1 MRWSDL
7 LRMSI
12 NSLKRRKLR
21 TFLTVLGVV
30 IGTASIVVM
39 ISLGLGLQESMY
51 AEVEKNGGTTGLTVT
66 GRQDG
71 AMESSGSSGDAS
83 GEKEKKYVTDDLIK
97 ELRSLEHVKS
107 VEPVLN
113 LSAVAI
119 KGKYEGSLELCGM
132 SPEGLKS
139 LNLELE
145 AGGKLPDGN
154 SAQLELVYGNAVLTN
169 FYDKGTGKAYW
180 DTGEVPDI
188 DLKNDNLFLILDQD
202 GYYQSQNA
210 PGGGAAD
217 SGGESSGSGE
227 QGKQPQTAPKK
238 YVVKGSGVVAGGI
251 DSYNTD
257 SFKVYCDLDKL
268 REYLKKEFRGR
279 VIPGQPSTKSGKPY
293 SKFVYSSAKV
303 QADDMEQVEQLSG
316 AIRSMGYNVETNAD
330 YIDSMKKQFAMVQ
343 AVLGGIGA
351 VSLLV
356 AAIGIANTM
365 MMSIYERTKEIG
377 VMKVIGC
384 GLKNIRQ
391 LFLMEAAFIGLA
403 GGIIGNLLSLTM
415 SVVINTFVSGG
426 SMGIS
431 GNLSFVPVWLVL
443 ISTVFAVLVGTAAGY
458 FPARRAMALSPLEAI
473 RSQ

>member
-12 NSLKRRKLR
+12 SSLKRRKLR

-51 AEVEKNGGTTGLTVT
+51 AEVEKNGGTTGITVT
-66 GRQDG
+66 GK
-71 AMESSGSSGDAS
+71 ESSGMYPGGSSDEEG
-83 GEKEKKYVTDDLIK
+83 KKYITDDVIK
-97 ELRSLEHVKS
+97 ELRTLGNVKS
-107 VEPVLN
+107 VEPVYN
-113 LSAVAI
+113 LSAIAL
-119 KGKYEGSLELCGM
+119 KGRYEGSVELCGM
-132 SPEGLKS
+132 TPEGIQS

-145 AGGKLPDGN
+145 AGGRLPDPG
-154 SAQLELVYGNAVLTN
+154 SAQLELLYGNAVLSN
-169 FYDKGTGKAYW
+169 FYDKGTGKTYW
-180 DTGEVPDI
+180 DTGEAPDI
-188 DLKNDNLFLILDQD
+188 DLKNDSLFLILDQD
-202 GYYQSQNA
+202 GYYQSQNTNT
-210 PGGGAAD
+210 GGSSGVSEGGAEA
-217 SGGESSGSGE
+217 GS
-227 QGKQPQTAPKK
+227 QGQQPPAAPKK
-238 YVVKGSGVVAGGI
+238 YVVKGSGVIAGGM
-251 DSYNTD
+251 DNYSMD
-257 SFKVYCDLDKL
+257 SFKVYGDLDKL
-268 REYLKKEFRGR
+268 REYLKKEFSGR

-303 QADDMEQVEQLSG
+303 QADDMENVEELAG
-316 AIRSMGYNVETNAD
+316 TIRSLGYNVETNAE

-391 LFLMEAAFIGLA
+391 LFLLEAAFIGLA
-403 GGIIGNLLSLTM
+403 GGIIGNILSLTM
-415 SVVINTFVSGG
+415 SVVINMFVSGG
-426 SMGIS
+426 SLGVTGNIS
-431 GNLSFVPVWLVL
+431 FIPVWLLLV
-443 ISTVFAVLVGTAAGY
+443 STGFAVLVGTAAGY
-458 FPARRAMALSPLEAI
+458 FPARRAMSLSPLEAI

>member
-1 MRWSDL
+1 
-7 LRMSI
+7 MSI
-12 NSLKRRKLR
+12 SSLKRRKLR

-51 AEVEKNGGTTGLTVT
+51 AEVEKNGGTTGITVT
-66 GRQDG
+66 GK
-71 AMESSGSSGDAS
+71 ESSGMYPGGSSDEEG
-83 GEKEKKYVTDDLIK
+83 KKYITDDVIK
-97 ELRSLEHVKS
+97 ELRTLGNVKS
-107 VEPVLN
+107 VEPVYN
-113 LSAVAI
+113 LSAIAL
-119 KGKYEGSLELCGM
+119 KGRYEGSVELCGM
-132 SPEGLKS
+132 TPEGIQS

-145 AGGKLPDGN
+145 AGGRLPDPG
-154 SAQLELVYGNAVLTN
+154 SAQLELLYGNAVLSN
-169 FYDKGTGKAYW
+169 FYDKGTGKTYW
-180 DTGEVPDI
+180 DTGEAPDI
-188 DLKNDNLFLILDQD
+188 DLKNDSLFLILDQD
-202 GYYQSQNA
+202 GYYQSQNTNT
-210 PGGGAAD
+210 GGSSGVSEGGAEA
-217 SGGESSGSGE
+217 GS
-227 QGKQPQTAPKK
+227 QGQQPPAAPKK
-238 YVVKGSGVVAGGI
+238 YVVKGSGVIAGGM
-251 DSYNTD
+251 DNYSMD

-268 REYLKKEFRGR
+268 REYLKKEFSGR

-303 QADDMEQVEQLSG
+303 QADDMENVEELAG
-316 AIRSMGYNVETNAD
+316 TIRSLGYNVETNAE

-391 LFLMEAAFIGLA
+391 LFLLEAAFIGLA
-403 GGIIGNLLSLTM
+403 GGVIGNILSLTM
-415 SVVINTFVSGG
+415 SVVINMFVSGG
-426 SMGIS
+426 SLGVTGNIS
-431 GNLSFVPVWLVL
+431 FIPVWLLLV
-443 ISTVFAVLVGTAAGY
+443 STGFAVLVGTAAGY
-458 FPARRAMALSPLEAI
+458 FPARRAMSLSPLEAI